1 MRTLL
6 YAGSAALLLGICLF
20 VLACEP
26 GAGGAAGGAA
36 ALELPGNPELEAQNA
51 IKTGSLRFKGV
62 VDENG
67 APVVPAVSSP
77 LVQQLGYR
85 MEYDLLP
92 QRRNRKG
99 DVEGQAELDA
109 LYHYAATY
117 NGAIMGFMKGNPA
130 RK

>member
-6 YAGSAALLLGICLF
+6 YAGVAALLLGACLF

-26 GAGGAAGGAA
+26 GTGGAAGIGAA
-36 ALELPGNPELEAQNA
+36 VELPGDPELEAQNA
-51 IKTGSLRFKGV
+51 IKEGSLRFKGV

-67 APVVPAVSSP
+67 APVVPAVSRP

-99 DVEGQAELDA
+99 EGEARAELEA